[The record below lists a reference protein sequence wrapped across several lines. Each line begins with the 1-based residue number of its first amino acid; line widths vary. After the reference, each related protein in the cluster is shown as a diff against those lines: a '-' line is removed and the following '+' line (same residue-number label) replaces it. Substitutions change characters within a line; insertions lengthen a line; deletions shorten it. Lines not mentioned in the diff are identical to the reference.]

1 MEITQLQYFVEVY
14 KCNSFTEA
22 AENCHITAQGLSMS
36 INRLESELGLKLFR
50 RTPKGVFP
58 TNMGEY
64 LYPRAQEVTKII
76 NECEIYFAN
85 NSETRRS
92 VTAMFTLGTV
102 ELFAHTAIPK
112 FKENHPYV
120 SLYLHNGT
128 DSECESALLDGKVEF
143 ALCAGPIDTQK
154 FNATLLFSGKHVLVV
169 NNKHPMAS
177 KKVINISEL
186 KNVPLSLRT
195 KATKSTKTLISLCN
209 EAGFEPHIFSYVDD
223 LRLAVYLAEINQ
235 CCGVMNLTTAE
246 KIATPNLCLI
256 PFECQEMDWNIYL
269 VKNKRAIF
277 TKEARDLENVLLQIN
292 D

>member
-14 KCNSFTEA
+14 KCKSFTEA
-22 AENCHITAQGLSMS
+22 AEKCHITAQGLSMS

-76 NECEIYFAN
+76 NECEVYFAN

-92 VTAMFTLGTV
+92 VTA
-102 ELFAHTAIPK
+102 LFAHIAIPK
-112 FKENHPYV
+112 YKETHPNV
-120 SLYLHNGT
+120 SVYLHNAT

-143 ALCAGPIDTQK
+143 ALCAGPIDTSK
-154 FNATLLFSGKHVLVV
+154 FNANLIFSSKHVLVV
-169 NNKHPMAS
+169 NNTHPMAS
-177 KKVINISEL
+177 KEFISISDL
-186 KNVPLSLRT
+186 KSVPLSLRT

-209 EAGFEPHIFSYVDD
+209 EAGFEPNIFSYVDD

-256 PFECQEMDWNIYL
+256 PFECREMDWNIYL
-269 VKNKRAIF
+269 IKNKRAIF
-277 TKEARDLENVLLQIN
+277 TKEARDLENVLLHIN